1 MSAFAASL
9 GLAAAVA
16 QHGLTGHEPF
26 VGAPLLGAAVLLRP
40 CASLSILTALRS
52 RGPGLPFR
60 CRFLRCHSFV
70 RPALTRRD
78 AGAFPVVSGVST
90 RRPSGARSRSTG

>member
-70 RPALTRRD
+70 RPAGANATGRRSIP
-78 AGAFPVVSGVST
+78 GGQWGQYTPPVRCTLAV
-90 RRPSGARSRSTG
+90 